1 MNFIRKFIA
10 APPKGEVASIPSGR
24 LFLARSLLSPKG
36 ALECL
41 YNDSVLIIKQSSASF
56 CYQLCVIR
64 AYQEGE
70 LSSNFA
76 DEDEEDDDDDV
87 LDNEPHNSDERL
99 FFLTP
104 ELNVRV
110 YLKNDG
116 TMAIKWADISG
127 DTGDCYEFVIDEE
140 IKKND
145 VDSFIL
151 TLYRCLYEQINEK
164 SAANV
169 SEDEL
174 RLQFAQPL
182 SPVLDSPQALFE
194 LLRGYSSK
202 RPSVASLLTSSHIP
216 TLLPVVKLRSDKSR
230 YFENSIAAVGKM
242 VCRYEAE
249 LRIFDQASEAF
260 SLLVSDASIAITKD
274 EVGVCRLLSTT
285 TDYSFSVILL
295 KKEKPTF
302 YLDYLGLSF
311 NYTPTSQVDE
321 AEIKLF
327 IRFKTD
333 DEFEAFKH
341 EYLTAMYNNVSQDD
355 KDEDVLKVEHGLR
368 SVKLSSS
375 DSRLG
380 AQITPSTRSKANL
393 AREDRAC
400 QRAASLNELQSRGHN
415 NNDPPQN
422 NDGSSEIFLGAFKK
436 TAEGIVLI
444 SEITTIEDT
453 QGKTHKSALDLQ
465 DLRSKTLFLRDD
477 DLP

>member
-10 APPKGEVASIPSGR
+10 APPKGEVATIPSGR

-76 DEDEEDDDDDV
+76 DEDDEDEDDDAH
-87 LDNEPHNSDERL
+87 DNEPHDNDERL

-127 DTGDCYEFVIDEE
+127 DTGDCYEFVVDEE
-140 IKKND
+140 IKNND
-145 VDSFIL
+145 VDSFML

-174 RLQFAQPL
+174 RLQFSQPL
-182 SPVLDSPQALFE
+182 SPILDSPQALFE

-202 RPSVASLLTSSHIP
+202 RPSAANLLTSSHIP
-216 TLLPVVKLRSDKSR
+216 TVLSVIKSRSDRSS
-230 YFENSIAAVGKM
+230 YFEKTVTVVGEII
-242 VCRYEAE
+242 CILEAE

-260 SLLVSDASIAITKD
+260 SLLVNDASIAITKD
-274 EVGVCRLLSTT
+274 ENGISRLLSTT
-285 TDYSFSVILL
+285 KDYSFSIILL

-311 NYTPTSQVDE
+311 DYTPTNQAKEVN
-321 AEIKLF
+321 IKLF
-327 IRFKTD
+327 IRIKTEE
-333 DEFEAFKH
+333 EFERFKH
-341 EYLTAMYNNVSQDD
+341 VYLTAMYNNVSR
-355 KDEDVLKVEHGLR
+355 DEDSKDVADVANGLR

-375 DSRLG
+375 DSRIG
-380 AQITPSTRSKANL
+380 EHVSSAIRSNANL
-393 AREDRAC
+393 SRGGRSCLKAV
-400 QRAASLNELQSRGHN
+400 SLNELQSHH
-415 NNDPPQN
+415 DQTSH
-422 NDGSSEIFLGAFKK
+422 DHEDSSKLFLGAFRK
-436 TAEGIVLI
+436 TADGIVLV
-444 SEITTIEDT
+444 SEITSIEDT
-453 QGKTHKSALDLQ
+453 QGKKHKSALDLQ
-465 DLRSKTLFLRDD
+465 DLQSKTLFLRDD
-477 DLP
+477 LN

>member
-10 APPKGEVASIPSGR
+10 APPKGEVATIPSGR

-76 DEDEEDDDDDV
+76 DEDEEDEDDDAH
-87 LDNEPHNSDERL
+87 DNEPNNNDERV

-127 DTGDCYEFVIDEE
+127 DTGDCYEFVVDEE
-140 IKKND
+140 IKNND
-145 VDSFIL
+145 VDSFML

-169 SEDEL
+169 AEEEL
-174 RLQFAQPL
+174 RMQFSQPL
-182 SPVLDSPQALFE
+182 SPIVDSPQALFE

-202 RPSVASLLTSSHIP
+202 RTSAADLLKSNHMPAVLSVG
-216 TLLPVVKLRSDKSR
+216 KLRADRSH
-230 YFENSIAAVGKM
+230 YFEKSVTVFGDII
-242 VCRYEAE
+242 CSYEAE
-249 LRIFDQASEAF
+249 LRIFDETSEAF
-260 SLLVSDASIAITKD
+260 SLLVNDASIAIAKD
-274 EVGVCRLLSTT
+274 KSGVFWLLSTT
-285 TDYSFSVILL
+285 PNFSFSVILL
-295 KKEKPTF
+295 KKVKPTF

-311 NYTPTSQVDE
+311 DYTPTYHIDE
-321 AEIKLF
+321 ADIKLF
-327 IRFKTD
+327 IKLKTVE
-333 DEFEAFKH
+333 EFESFKH
-341 EYLTAMYNNVSQDD
+341 EFLNAMYNNVSQN
-355 KDEDVLKVEHGLR
+355 DEGGNVLDVVQGLR
-368 SVKLSSS
+368 SVKLSNS
-375 DSRLG
+375 DSRIG
-380 AQITPSTRSKANL
+380 EHASSIVRSKAGL
-393 AREDRAC
+393 TREGRVC
-400 QRAASLNELQSRGHN
+400 QKAVSLNELQSHHN
-415 NNDPPQN
+415 GKSTSQDSG
-422 NDGSSEIFLGAFKK
+422 DSSEIFLGAFKK
-436 TAEGIVLI
+436 TADGIVLV
-444 SEITTIEDT
+444 SEITSIEDT

-465 DLRSKTLFLRDD
+465 DLRDKTLFLRN